1 MTDETARA
9 VATAAK
15 ALSDAGLICEERRPP
30 HVERGNEM
38 WLKLFSRASVVQLR
52 KVYTGREREGGSFV
66 SWRLATADDNP
77 PPALDVYIADWMERD
92 RLREELVE
100 WMQTTPIIVAPVGAT
115 PAYAHD
121 TLKVNVN
128 GVTMGTFQ
136 SVQLRANIQRFRPA
150 CRHGAGGTN
159 EMTGCR
165 SEFRL
170 WDGLL
175 RRRWYWRLRKSWR
188 GHFSAILICAICI
201 ICVICGWESIM
212 EPVLQFWLFSSS
224 DFIAIVLLVI
234 AAKTIRI
241 VPQATVMLVE
251 RLGKFDKV
259 ASSGLNILVPFLD
272 KPRAVYWTNTRP
284 GVTSIDLREQYI
296 DLPPQPVIT
305 RDNVTIHVDSV
316 VYWQITD
323 PVKAVYEMNDLV
335 GGIVQLTITGM
346 RAVMGDMD
354 LDHTLSQRDQINSK
368 LRLILDEATD
378 KWGVKVTRVD
388 VKNINP
394 PEDVRITMEKQMT
407 AERNRRALVLQA
419 EGDRQAAITRAEGE
433 KQAAVTRAEGEKQ
446 SAILAAEG
454 AAQAR
459 LRNAEAESEAINRIA
474 QAIPGG
480 DPGQYLITTRY
491 IDSLRDMTRTSN
503 SKVIFMPVET
513 SAMLSSVGAI
523 KEVLSQTGER
533 DDKEQLP
540 PPRPRELPR

>member
-1 MTDETARA
+1 MDPVTSVLAF
-9 VATAAK
+9 
-15 ALSDAGLICEERRPP
+15 
-30 HVERGNEM
+30 
-38 WLKLFSRASVVQLR
+38 LFF
-52 KVYTGREREGGSFV
+52 G
-66 SWRLATADDNP
+66 
-77 PPALDVYIADWMERD
+77 
-92 RLREELVE
+92 
-100 WMQTTPIIVAPVGAT
+100 
-115 PAYAHD
+115 
-121 TLKVNVN
+121 
-128 GVTMGTFQ
+128 
-136 SVQLRANIQRFRPA
+136 
-150 CRHGAGGTN
+150 
-159 EMTGCR
+159 
-165 SEFRL
+165 
-170 WDGLL
+170 
-175 RRRWYWRLRKSWR
+175 
-188 GHFSAILICAICI
+188 
-201 ICVICGWESIM
+201 
-212 EPVLQFWLFSSS
+212 
-224 DFIAIVLLVI
+224 FIAVVLLVI
-234 AAKTIRI
+234 AVKSIRI

-251 RLGKFDKV
+251 RLGRFDKV
-259 ASSGLNILVPFLD
+259 ANSGLNLLIPFLD
-272 KPRAVYWTNTRP
+272 RPRAVYWTNSR
-284 GVTSIDLREQYI
+284 GGMTSIDLREQYI

-354 LDHTLSQRDQINSK
+354 LDHTLSQRDQINAK
-368 LRLILDEATD
+368 LRIILDEATD

-459 LRNAEAESEAINRIA
+459 LRNAEAESEAITRIA
-474 QAIPGG
+474 KSIPSG

-491 IDSLRDMTRTSN
+491 IDSLRDMTRTNN
-503 SKVIFMPVET
+503 SKVIFMPIET

-523 KEVLSQTGER
+523 KEVLSQTGE
-533 DDKEQLP
+533 KSGEEP
-540 PPRPRELPR
+540 PPLPKPRELGR

>member
-1 MTDETARA
+1 
-9 VATAAK
+9 
-15 ALSDAGLICEERRPP
+15 
-30 HVERGNEM
+30 
-38 WLKLFSRASVVQLR
+38 
-52 KVYTGREREGGSFV
+52 
-66 SWRLATADDNP
+66 
-77 PPALDVYIADWMERD
+77 
-92 RLREELVE
+92 
-100 WMQTTPIIVAPVGAT
+100 
-115 PAYAHD
+115 
-121 TLKVNVN
+121 
-128 GVTMGTFQ
+128 
-136 SVQLRANIQRFRPA
+136 
-150 CRHGAGGTN
+150 
-159 EMTGCR
+159 
-165 SEFRL
+165 
-170 WDGLL
+170 
-175 RRRWYWRLRKSWR
+175 
-188 GHFSAILICAICI
+188 
-201 ICVICGWESIM
+201 M
-212 EPVLQFWLFSSS
+212 EPVSALLAFLF
-224 DFIAIVLLVI
+224 FGFLGIVLLVI

-251 RLGKFDKV
+251 RLGRFDRQAKE
-259 ASSGLNILVPFLD
+259 GLNILVPFID
-272 KPRAVYWTNTRP
+272 KPRAVFWTNTRP
-284 GVTSIDLREQYI
+284 GLTSIDLREQYI

-323 PVKAVYEMNDLV
+323 AVKAVYEMNDLV

-368 LRLILDEATD
+368 LRIILDEATD

-459 LRNAEAESEAINRIA
+459 LRNAEAESEALGRIA

-480 DPGQYLITTRY
+480 DPGHYLITVRY
-491 IDSLRDMTRTSN
+491 IESLRDMTRTNN

-513 SAMLSSVGAI
+513 SSMLSSLGAI
-523 KEVLSQTGER
+523 KEVLTQTGEQ
-533 DDKEQLP
+533 DKKEAPP

>member
-1 MTDETARA
+1 MEGAS
-9 VATAAK
+9 
-15 ALSDAGLICEERRPP
+15 ALAF
-30 HVERGNEM
+30 
-38 WLKLFSRASVVQLR
+38 LFF
-52 KVYTGREREGGSFV
+52 G
-66 SWRLATADDNP
+66 
-77 PPALDVYIADWMERD
+77 
-92 RLREELVE
+92 
-100 WMQTTPIIVAPVGAT
+100 
-115 PAYAHD
+115 
-121 TLKVNVN
+121 
-128 GVTMGTFQ
+128 
-136 SVQLRANIQRFRPA
+136 
-150 CRHGAGGTN
+150 
-159 EMTGCR
+159 
-165 SEFRL
+165 
-170 WDGLL
+170 
-175 RRRWYWRLRKSWR
+175 
-188 GHFSAILICAICI
+188 
-201 ICVICGWESIM
+201 
-212 EPVLQFWLFSSS
+212 
-224 DFIAIVLLVI
+224 FIALVLLVI
-234 AAKTIRI
+234 AAKTIKI

-251 RLGKFDKV
+251 RLGRFDKV
-259 ASSGLNILVPFLD
+259 ATSGLNLLVPFLD
-272 KPRAVYWTNTRP
+272 KPRAVYWTNARP
-284 GVTSIDLREQYI
+284 GLTSIDLREQYI

-323 PVKAVYEMNDLV
+323 PIKAVYEINDLV

-346 RAVMGDMD
+346 RAVMGEMD
-354 LDHTLSQRDQINSK
+354 LDHTLSQRDQINAK
-368 LRLILDEATD
+368 LRVILDEATD

-459 LRNAEAESEAINRIA
+459 LRNAEAESEAITRIA
-474 QAIPGG
+474 QSIPGG

-491 IDSLRDMTRTSN
+491 IDSLRDMTRTNN

-513 SAMLSSVGAI
+513 SSLLSSIGAI

-533 DDKEQLP
+533 DDKEPPPP